1 MKMLTLLANH
11 PLFRSSQ
18 NRQLATTLAIWL
30 TLGLFAAGALW
41 HSSNSARESAVARD
55 LATAQAVADW
65 VARQSLEHLV
75 NQDPVSLQLLLQQ
88 AAEVPGIR
96 AITVHDVEQ
105 NTLGQ
110 QGEPDKL
117 RHAVASAS
125 IVLHDSFAGTVS
137 VNTEPGSGSHFAW
150 ASLVLTLIVTLPF
163 AAICALLL
171 GSWQAPTNHRA
182 PQRPAPA
189 HEEAQQTE
197 PEPQL
202 PAPPEAGL
210 YLRVCNWAQLRHQ
223 LNRQALERLTEQLQQ
238 RLDSLASIYAAEP
251 VNSGG
256 AIGLGFRGADA
267 PFRAACCGLLL
278 REWQQRQPNNLLQLS
293 LAVMPC
299 EASGANP
306 DSDLLLA
313 RPGRVSLHP
322 ELQDHLALSERL
334 ALHDAE
340 YGPEISGLA
349 GSYQKLLD
357 NQLAR
362 LVEAA
367 PANT

>member
-1 MKMLTLLANH
+1 MKMLTLLATH

-65 VARQSLEHLV
+65 VAKQSLEHLV

-88 AAEVPGIR
+88 AAEVPGIH

-150 ASLVLTLIVTLPF
+150 ASLVLTLIAALPF
-163 AAICALLL
+163 AAVCALLL
-171 GSWQAPTNHRA
+171 GGWQAPTNRTA
-182 PQRPAPA
+182 RQRQAPA
-189 HEEAQQTE
+189 QEQTTA
-197 PEPQL
+197 PEPQ
-202 PAPPEAGL
+202 APVLPEAGL

-223 LNRQALERLTEQLQQ
+223 LNRQALERLTGQLQQ

-251 VNSGG
+251 VSGGG
-256 AIGLGFRGADA
+256 AIGLGFHGADA

-299 EASGANP
+299 EASGASP

-322 ELQDHLALSERL
+322 ELQDHLALAERL
-334 ALHDAE
+334 ALHEAE

-362 LVEAA
+362 LVEAT
-367 PANT
+367 PASA